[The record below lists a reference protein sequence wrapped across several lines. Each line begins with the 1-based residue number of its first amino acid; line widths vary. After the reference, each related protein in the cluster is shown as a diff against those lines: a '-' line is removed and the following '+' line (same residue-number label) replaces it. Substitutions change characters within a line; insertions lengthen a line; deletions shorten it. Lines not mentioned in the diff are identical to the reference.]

1 MRPFVQVSEVTFYHK
16 HSDTAALDRVSLDV
30 AKGDRFGIFG
40 PNGAGKTTLL
50 SLISGLRRTYTGS
63 IEVNAQ
69 PPAGIKNILGYVP
82 QDFAFYSDLSP
93 MQNLA
98 FFGAWCN
105 VPGQEIKNRSEEVLQ
120 VLGLYEV
127 RNKAVKNFSGGMKR
141 RVNLAIGVVHRPLL
155 LILDEPTT
163 GVDVQSRNAIVEYL
177 RLLNEQGTT
186 LIYTSHHLREAEEL
200 CNNIVLIDEGKI
212 IAGGTINDLIQEHS
226 ATSLEAL
233 FLKLTGRAY
242 RDV

>member
-1 MRPFVQVSEVTFYHK
+1 MRPFVEVSEVTFFHK
-16 HSDTAALDRVSLDV
+16 HSGTAALDKVNLTV
-30 AKGDRFGIFG
+30 AKGDRFGLFG

-50 SLISGLRRTYTGS
+50 SLISGLRKTDAGHIS
-63 IEVNAQ
+63 INDCTPGE
-69 PPAGIKNILGYVP
+69 IKNMLGYVP
-82 QDFAFYSDLSP
+82 QDFAFYSELSP
-93 MQNLA
+93 MENLA

-105 VPGQEIKNRSEEVLQ
+105 VPKQNIRERSEEVLH
-120 VLGLYEV
+120 VLGLADV
-127 RNKAVKNFSGGMKR
+127 RNKAVKSFSGGMKR
-141 RVNLAIGVVHRPLL
+141 RVNLAIGVIHNPML

-212 IAGGTINDLIQEHS
+212 IAGGTVSQLIREHAAADLE
-226 ATSLEAL
+226 TL